1 MRTQLLATFSYMKKL
16 EKTIR
21 AITENYDVV
30 GNIFVL
36 QNTEEKNQLACTYNI
51 ELMQE
56 HGSFSVVNTISLH
69 RKKHTNTLYTINAV
83 NEIVRLLNDGD
94 IDPTFELDWEK
105 YKNCIL
111 VTNENGLRK
120 IPTQIY
126 KII

>member
-1 MRTQLLATFSYMKKL
+1 MKVL

-21 AITENYDVV
+21 DITENYLVV
-30 GNIFVL
+30 GKIFVL
-36 QNTEEKNQLACTYNI
+36 QNTEEKMQLACTYNI
-51 ELMQE
+51 EIEE
-56 HGSFSVVNTISLH
+56 HGVGFAVPSTISLH

-94 IDPTFELDWEK
+94 IDPNFELDWER
-105 YKNCIL
+105 YRNCIL

-126 KII
+126 KIV